1 MGEYT
6 AGGMPFD
13 VHPCF
18 AYASLNTGN
27 MIVFVHSML
36 DIWYTNL
43 NGSREQGDVPERAR
57 GVL

>member
-43 NGSREQGDVPERAR
+43 NGSREQEGDVPERA
-57 GVL
+57 